1 MTSTPVPVTNCIF
14 WGNRS
19 GDGDQ
24 IHLTD
29 SGLVDVSYSCVEDGY
44 FGVGNIAFDPQF
56 VSSGTGDFRLVEG
69 SPCVDAGDDAASTP
83 GIVDLDGEDRIVG
96 AAIDMGCY
104 ENQDA
109 AGTCFGD
116 LDGNGVVNG
125 ADLALVLAEFGS
137 KGRDLL
143 ADLDGNMVV
152 NGADLAGVL
161 AAWGVCP

>member
-1 MTSTPVPVTNCIF
+1 
-14 WGNRS
+14 
-19 GDGDQ
+19 
-24 IHLTD
+24 
-29 SGLVDVSYSCVEDGY
+29 
-44 FGVGNIAFDPQF
+44 
-56 VSSGTGDFRLVEG
+56 
-69 SPCVDAGDDAASTP
+69 
-83 GIVDLDGEDRIVG
+83 
-96 AAIDMGCY
+96 MGCY